1 MSCIALFLWSVLE
14 LRTERGYKRERI
26 ENWIFPTTYHCLR
39 RMLDFFN
46 DARRDEKQ
54 VLLILAYLAIIS
66 SDSVVLISWFA
77 FPREW
82 FVRTKQN
89 EIAPDY
95 WLLLSVSQQ
104 AFLDLLSF
112 LEELGANSFQGSL
125 PCKHPPVISNWPV
138 VRVRWFVTASPFS
151 HWTFSSISSTS
162 LLRSRF
168 LGRHSTL
175 LPSFSG
181 RT

>member
-1 MSCIALFLWSVLE
+1 
-14 LRTERGYKRERI
+14 
-26 ENWIFPTTYHCLR
+26 
-39 RMLDFFN
+39 MLDFFN

-151 HWTFSSISSTS
+151 H
-162 LLRSRF
+162 
-168 LGRHSTL
+168 
-175 LPSFSG
+175 
-181 RT
+181 